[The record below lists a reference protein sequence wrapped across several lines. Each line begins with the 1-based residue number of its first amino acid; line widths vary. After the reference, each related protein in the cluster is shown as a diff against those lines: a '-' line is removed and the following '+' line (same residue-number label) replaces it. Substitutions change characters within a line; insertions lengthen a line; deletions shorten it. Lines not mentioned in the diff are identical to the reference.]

1 LFGALHLKKSSNKKN
16 AQMKIYDD
24 KHIKNVV
31 FVGAHN
37 SGKTTLAE
45 TMLFEAGLINRR
57 GTVENKNTVSDYH
70 DIEHERGNSIFA
82 TPLHTEW
89 RNYKI
94 NIIDTPGL
102 DDFIGEIISSIRVS
116 DTILTVLNAQHGV
129 EVGTEIIWNYI
140 DKYHKPTIF
149 VINQIDHINAK
160 FDESFKSIKNLV
172 GNNAVKIQYPLVVDG
187 AQCIIDVLKMKM
199 YKFSPDGGK
208 PEKLEIPD
216 NQKELANELNN
227 ELIEKAAE
235 NDETLMELFFDKGTL
250 NEDEM
255 RAGIKAGML
264 NHDLFPVFCVSALN
278 DMGTGRLMGFIDN
291 VAPAASDLRPEQSVD
306 GKEVKAEKESPTA
319 LFVFKTVYQPNLG
332 QITFFKVMNGEVRL
346 NDKLINSRNNEPET
360 INQLFIMDGK
370 ERQPVTKLTVGD
382 IGATLKLK
390 FTETNDTLASQKL
403 VLAIKPIKF
412 PPSRVKKAVSAINT
426 KDEEKLSESLKKIHS
441 QDPTVKVSFS
451 SEAKQL
457 ILSCQGDLHLATIE
471 WILNNV
477 YGVEARFEKPKIAF
491 RETIQRSS
499 TSNYRHKKQSG
510 GSGQFAEVHLKI
522 EPWYEGM
529 DEPQGFN
536 IRGKE
541 ELDLP
546 WGGKLV
552 FYNCIVGGV
561 IDQRYLP
568 SVMKGVLEVMEEGP
582 LVNSYIRDVR
592 VMVYDGKMHSVDS
605 NDISFK
611 IAGAHAFKEAFLNAN
626 PKLLEPVLELTVK
639 VPEEMVGNVM
649 TDLQARR
656 SMIQGIENNNN
667 YQILKC
673 LTPEAELHGFSTDL
687 RSLTQGRAT
696 FKSAFSSY
704 QPVPVNVQKE
714 LVKQ

>member
-1 LFGALHLKKSSNKKN
+1 MN
-16 AQMKIYDD
+16 IYDE

-57 GTVENKNTVSDYH
+57 GTVEGRNTVSDYH
-70 DIEHERGNSIFA
+70 DVEHERGNSIFA

-116 DTILTVLNAQHGV
+116 DTILTVLNAQQGV

-160 FDESFKSIKNLV
+160 FDESYKSIKNLV
-172 GNNAVKIQYPLVVDG
+172 GNNAVKIQYPLMVDG
-187 AQCIIDVLKMKM
+187 SQCIVDVLKMKM
-199 YKFSPDGGK
+199 YKFPKEGGK

-216 NQKELANELNN
+216 SQKKIAHQLNN

-235 NDETLMELFFDKGTL
+235 NDEALMELFFEKGTL

-255 RAGIKAGML
+255 RQGIKAGML
-264 NHDLFPVFCVSALN
+264 NHELFPVFCVSALN

-291 VAPAASDLRPEQSVD
+291 VAPAAADLTPEQSVE
-306 GKEVKAEKESPTA
+306 GNQVESTKESPTV

-332 QITFFKVMNGEVRL
+332 QITFFKVLSGEVRL
-346 NDKLINSRNNEPET
+346 NDKLINGRNDETET

-370 ERQPVTKLTVGD
+370 ERHPITKLSCGD

-390 FTETNDTLASQKL
+390 FTESNDTLSSPKN
-403 VLAIKPIKF
+403 VVNIKPINF
-412 PPSRVKKAVSAINT
+412 PPPRIKKAVFALNT
-426 KDEEKLSESLKKIHS
+426 KDEEKLNESLRKIRS
-441 QDPTVKVSFS
+441 QDPTVEISFS
-451 SEAKQL
+451 PEAKQL
-457 ILSCQGDLHLATIE
+457 MLSCQGDLHLSTID
-471 WILNNV
+471 WTLKNM

-499 TSNYRHKKQSG
+499 TSTYRHKKQSG
-510 GSGQFAEVHLKI
+510 GSGQFAEVHLKV
-522 EPWYEGM
+522 EPWQEGM
-529 DEPQGFN
+529 EEPQGFN
-536 IRGKE
+536 IRGRE
-541 ELDLP
+541 EVDLS
-546 WGGKLV
+546 WGGKLI

-568 SVMKGVLEVMEEGP
+568 SIMKGVLEVMEDGP

-592 VMVYDGKMHSVDS
+592 VMVFDGKMHSVDS

-667 YQILKC
+667 YQVLKC
-673 LTPEAELHGFSTDL
+673 LTPEAELYGFSTDL

-696 FKSAFSSY
+696 FNSSFSSY
-704 QPVPVNVQKE
+704 QPVPANVQKE
-714 LVKQ
+714 LVNQ